1 MSNLKTAL
9 AVVCIYSSLSFAFT
23 YDQVGTRKR
32 DLKNYGAAKVSKVY
46 KGDEVYSFRC
56 DVKGWPAIIGQD
68 VPVRIAGV
76 ELPGIVTQQP
86 APNKFFERQTIKFLN
101 DFLKGAKNIELAN
114 IRRGNDFCLVADII
128 ADSNSLADVL
138 IEKGFAK
145 KTDKI
150 IPKIKPSIKKVIEI
164 KATAPENIIWV
175 ASSNS
180 KIFHR
185 STCTFAKR
193 MKKGTVIQF
202 PTREKAIETGR
213 RPCKT
218 CKP

>member
-32 DLKNYGAAKVSKVY
+32 DLKNYGDAKVSKVFN
-46 KGDEVYSFRC
+46 GEEVYSFRC

-68 VPVRIAGV
+68 VPVRIAGL
-76 ELPGIVTQQP
+76 ELPGIVAQQP
-86 APNKFFERQTIKFLN
+86 APNKFFELQTVKFLN
-101 DFLKGAKNIELAN
+101 DYLKDAKTIELKNIL
-114 IRRGNDFCLVADII
+114 RGKDFCLVADVI
-128 ADSNSLADVL
+128 ADSNSLADIL
-138 IEKGFAK
+138 IKKGFAK
-145 KTDKI
+145 KIDKAKSI
-150 IPKIKPSIKKVIEI
+150 NKPNIKKVIEI

-175 ASSNS
+175 ASKNS

-185 STCTFAKR
+185 STCSFAKR